1 MTNDNLARVL
11 IDRGE
16 RDVKALVDAYDLVRA
31 IERDGA
37 VDVADAKGL
46 TSDTVYL
53 PQNFDTAH
61 ELSKELRT
69 AAARCVKRSGGED
82 ALDIYKRTLLFD
94 APYDFDCAI
103 RYAEWNR
110 EPKKRFYE
118 PRRKQLFPIVKQM
131 QRLADDEL
139 DLLAISTPP
148 GVGKALADDTPILT
162 RGGWKNHGD
171 IVVGDEVIG
180 LDGEFKRV
188 IRVRPK
194 CQLDVLVEFINGE
207 RIVCHENHE
216 WLVYDR
222 SAHKE
227 RLCETR
233 YIEGRQLYGGGSEQK
248 RGHRYVFQ
256 IPVRPVVCGEHKE
269 LFDPYALGVW
279 LGDGNGCNPTICNA
293 KSDYA
298 IIEKIV
304 QRGNPIAWQTEHKV
318 TGIMY
323 YGFSFRKELR
333 KYDMCHSGR
342 RLPKHIP
349 EEYLTASV
357 EQRLQLLAG
366 LIDTDGTLY
375 GAKYQYT
382 TNEPSLRDSVCELIS
397 TFGWRVCVTTH
408 QPCVSSS
415 GVKAKKEWYIIQ
427 FTPNMKIPCALER
440 KANKEVRPQRRLAI
454 RSISRVEPKQ
464 GNCITVEGDGMYLA
478 GRSLIP
484 THNTGLGLMFVT
496 WISLRDPMLSSL
508 LGSHSNS
515 ILRGMYDE
523 MMRHI
528 EHKGEYLWEDI
539 FPKVKLVGQN
549 AKDLMI
555 DYGVRKRFTTIEMT
569 SLGASNSGR
578 LRASNLL
585 YCDDLIPGLETALS
599 ADRLDKVWQQYSVD
613 LRQRKMGTA
622 KELHIATRWSVHDV
636 IGRLEEM
643 YEGNS
648 RAEFIKLPAL
658 DEHDESNFD
667 YPYNLGF
674 STEFYRNQR
683 EVMDD
688 VSWHCLFMNEPIE
701 RDGLL
706 YNADELRRYFEL
718 PSVEP
723 DAVIAVCDTKNA
735 GPDYCVM
742 PIAYQYGSD
751 FYIEQIICDNSTPDI
766 VEPKIVNALVK
777 HNVKLA
783 RFESNNA
790 GGRVAESVQ
799 KAVQAAGGVT
809 HITTKWNQAN
819 KETRIIVDSS
829 WVKGHCLFKD
839 ETMYDKEYRLAMK
852 QLCGFTMSGKNK
864 HDDTPD
870 AFSMLADFAQGYA
883 GTKVQIVKRWF

>member
-1 MTNDNLARVL
+1 MTNDNLARIL

-16 RDVKALVDAYDLVRA
+16 RDVKALVDAYDMVRA

-37 VDVADAKGL
+37 VDVADSKGI
-46 TSDTVYL
+46 TSETVYL

-61 ELSKELRT
+61 ALSKELRT
-69 AAARCVKRSGGED
+69 SAARCVKRSGGED

-118 PRRKQLFPIVKQM
+118 PRRKQLLPIVKQL

-148 GVGKALADDTPILT
+148 GVGK
-162 RGGWKNHGD
+162 
-171 IVVGDEVIG
+171 
-180 LDGEFKRV
+180 
-188 IRVRPK
+188 
-194 CQLDVLVEFINGE
+194 
-207 RIVCHENHE
+207 
-216 WLVYDR
+216 
-222 SAHKE
+222 
-227 RLCETR
+227 
-233 YIEGRQLYGGGSEQK
+233 
-248 RGHRYVFQ
+248 
-256 IPVRPVVCGEHKE
+256 
-269 LFDPYALGVW
+269 
-279 LGDGNGCNPTICNA
+279 
-293 KSDYA
+293 
-298 IIEKIV
+298 
-304 QRGNPIAWQTEHKV
+304 
-318 TGIMY
+318 
-323 YGFSFRKELR
+323 
-333 KYDMCHSGR
+333 
-342 RLPKHIP
+342 
-349 EEYLTASV
+349 
-357 EQRLQLLAG
+357 
-366 LIDTDGTLY
+366 
-375 GAKYQYT
+375 
-382 TNEPSLRDSVCELIS
+382 
-397 TFGWRVCVTTH
+397 
-408 QPCVSSS
+408 
-415 GVKAKKEWYIIQ
+415 
-427 FTPNMKIPCALER
+427 
-440 KANKEVRPQRRLAI
+440 
-454 RSISRVEPKQ
+454 
-464 GNCITVEGDGMYLA
+464 
-478 GRSLIP
+478 
-484 THNTGLGLMFVT
+484 TGLGLMFVT
-496 WISLRDPMLSSL
+496 WLALREPMRSIL
-508 LGSHSNS
+508 LGSHSNA

-523 MMRHI
+523 MLRHM
-528 EHKGEYLWEDI
+528 EHQGEYLWEEI
-539 FPKVKLVGQN
+539 FPKVKMVGQN

-585 YCDDLIPGLETALS
+585 YCDDLIPGLETAMS

-643 YEGNS
+643 NEGNE
-648 RAEFIKLPAL
+648 RAKFIKMPAL

-688 VSWHCLFMNEPIE
+688 VSWRCLFMNEPIE
-701 RDGLL
+701 REGLL
-706 YNADELRRYFEL
+706 YDSDELRRYFEL
-718 PSVEP
+718 PSEEP

-742 PIAYQYGSD
+742 PIAYQYGQD
-751 FYIEQIICDNSTPDI
+751 FYIEQIICDNGTPDT
-766 VEPKIVNALVK
+766 VEPKLVDALLK
-777 HNVKLA
+777 HGVKLA

-799 KAVQAAGGVT
+799 KAVREAGGVT
-809 HITTKWNQAN
+809 HITTKWNNAN

-839 ETMYDKEYRLAMK
+839 ESLYDKEYRLAMK